1 MTTGNIGIG
10 ILFTFIA
17 AHAALLLVS
26 WVAWSNLDLEYN
38 PGDPECANPTYYT
51 VNEQICSV
59 PSWAQTTP
67 LRHVV
72 SALPAGQE
80 FNLQQMITLP
90 GNVVFAIIHMLTL
103 NYAILKD
110 VDPVTEFVLFIINLV
125 SVMTVLLLLFNAGKS
140 FLGGLLGRRSF

>member
-1 MTTGNIGIG
+1 
-10 ILFTFIA
+10 
-17 AHAALLLVS
+17 
-26 WVAWSNLDLEYN
+26 
-38 PGDPECANPTYYT
+38 
-51 VNEQICSV
+51 
-59 PSWAQTTP
+59 
-67 LRHVV
+67 
-72 SALPAGQE
+72 
-80 FNLQQMITLP
+80 MITLP